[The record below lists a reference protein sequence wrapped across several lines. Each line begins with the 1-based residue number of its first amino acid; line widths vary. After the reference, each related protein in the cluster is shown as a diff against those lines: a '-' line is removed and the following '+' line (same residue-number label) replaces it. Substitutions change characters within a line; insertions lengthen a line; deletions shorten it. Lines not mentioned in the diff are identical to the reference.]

1 MAESGRM
8 PVGGQNGPCASF
20 GALMRAA
27 LLGALSMLAI
37 ASSLMGLSG
46 KAARATPLGPSAS
59 AICERAALV
68 ASQRTGVPLEVL
80 RAITLTETGRRGKGG
95 FAPWPWTVNMEGKG
109 IWFDSRAEA
118 LAYVKQ
124 QYARG
129 ARSFDVGCF
138 QINYKWHGK
147 AFGSIEEMFDPLLNA
162 EYAGRHLSDLYREK
176 GNWIDAAGAYHSRT
190 PKFANRYKKRFAALL
205 EGPAKSAAAPVLA
218 VAEPAPA
225 PPARQEAVRP
235 NNFPLLLGGAMAP
248 ASLGSLMPATA
259 GQGAARLIG
268 GG

>member
-8 PVGGQNGPCASF
+8 PIGGQNGPCASP
-20 GALMRAA
+20 GRKARAILAAA
-27 LLGALSMLAI
+27 LSLLMLMA
-37 ASSLMGLSG
+37 MP
-46 KAARATPLGPSAS
+46 ARATPLGGDAS

-80 RAITLTETGRRGKGG
+80 RAITLTETGRRRGG
-95 FAPWPWTVNMEGKG
+95 RFSPWPWTVNMEGKG
-109 IWFDSRAEA
+109 IWFESRAKA
-118 LAYVKQ
+118 LAYVKAQ
-124 QYARG
+124 FARG

-162 EYAGRHLSDLYREK
+162 EYAGRHLRELYREK
-176 GNWIDAAGAYHSRT
+176 GNWLDAAGAYHSRT

-205 EGPAKSAAAPVLA
+205 EGPARLAPAPVLA
-218 VAEPAPA
+218 AAAPAAPA
-225 PPARQEAVRP
+225 PEAAPRV
-235 NNFPLLLGGAMAP
+235 NAFPLLIGSSGAP
-248 ASLGSLMPATA
+248 ASLGSLMPASA
-259 GQGAARLIG
+259 GLGARRLIG